1 MALSGKNRTG
11 SSLNLDTTVVGLQ
24 GFPISATPPAG
35 GQALVFDGTN
45 WVPTVVQTGG
55 GTSVGPTPPASP
67 GTGDQW
73 FDTSNNT
80 LNVWDGTQWVPVD
93 GAGGPFLPLAGGI
106 LDGPLTLVGDATSAL
121 NPVTLQQLQDA
132 IATIPPPTVGTTPPA
147 NPSNGQMWWDD
158 VSGQLFI
165 WYAEADGSS
174 AQWVIANV
182 GIPGP
187 QGPAGAA
194 GPAGPA
200 GPNVMPPGVTD
211 GSNANPGQVG
221 EYLQATS
228 SAAIGIASGTV
239 QTLAQ
244 LSLPAGD
251 WDVEGK
257 ANVTLPSP
265 STNLNGTIFIRGI
278 GTTNIGVAYGM
289 SSVIVT
295 SNTFPTFMTTGM
307 SRVSISPGDLVAVA
321 VSMGPLPDNAT
332 AAAGALIR
340 ARRMR

>member
-132 IATIPPPTVGTTPPA
+132 IATIPPPTTVGTTPPA

-174 AQWVIANV
+174 AQWVIANSAPM
-182 GIPGP
+182 GLTGPTGPQGDAGPQGDTGATGPAGPTGATGGAGPAGPIGP
-187 QGPAGAA
+187 QGPAG
-194 GPAGPA
+194 P
-200 GPNVMPPGVTD
+200 
-211 GSNANPGQVG
+211 
-221 EYLQATS
+221 
-228 SAAIGIASGTV
+228 
-239 QTLAQ
+239 
-244 LSLPAGD
+244 
-251 WDVEGK
+251 
-257 ANVTLPSP
+257 
-265 STNLNGTIFIRGI
+265 
-278 GTTNIGVAYGM
+278 
-289 SSVIVT
+289 
-295 SNTFPTFMTTGM
+295 
-307 SRVSISPGDLVAVA
+307 VSISAFFSGKPLANSFLV
-321 VSMGPLPDNAT
+321 VSVPIASVIAANLAGSTGFANTPPAAAATFTITDGAT
-332 AAAGALIR
+332 ALGTVSISTAGAFTFSGAGGTIAAGDAIKFTAQGTADTALSDVAISLLATR
-340 ARRMR
+340 S